1 MRLGLRTVK
10 TVLSATLA
18 IFLAQATNLL
28 YPPSAGI
35 IALLSVTNTKR
46 STLKTGFSRLLSLTL
61 ATVIAFLS
69 FTLLGFT
76 PFAFGIYLLFF
87 LPISSYFKLEEGISV
102 SSVLVTHYLVE
113 KSLSLQMIKNEFFLM
128 IIGVGLALLMN
139 LYMPDKEKKIKENQL
154 IIETLFKD
162 ILQEMADF
170 LTNEKSTQLFAKCQ
184 EISTFIIKSQKE
196 AKIQM
201 ENQLFNQDNYYLDYF
216 HMRRLQANFLKD
228 MITSLE
234 KITIDKNH
242 SQKIRQLLFYTAEN
256 LSTENDG
263 KEILKSIQKVYISYE
278 QMPLPQSR
286 EEFENRARLFHF
298 LQLFESFIKIKADY
312 YEEKQP

>member
-87 LPISSYFKLEEGISV
+87 RKIFTKYS
-102 SSVLVTHYLVE
+102 
-113 KSLSLQMIKNEFFLM
+113 N
-128 IIGVGLALLMN
+128 LAR
-139 LYMPDKEKKIKENQL
+139 
-154 IIETLFKD
+154 
-162 ILQEMADF
+162 DF
-170 LTNEKSTQLFAKCQ
+170 LL
-184 EISTFIIKSQKE
+184 
-196 AKIQM
+196 
-201 ENQLFNQDNYYLDYF
+201 
-216 HMRRLQANFLKD
+216 
-228 MITSLE
+228 
-234 KITIDKNH
+234 
-242 SQKIRQLLFYTAEN
+242 
-256 LSTENDG
+256 
-263 KEILKSIQKVYISYE
+263 
-278 QMPLPQSR
+278 
-286 EEFENRARLFHF
+286 
-298 LQLFESFIKIKADY
+298 
-312 YEEKQP
+312 